1 MDAPTIRYA
10 ITKDGV
16 SIAYAVSGSG
26 PVLISVPSPPDNH
39 VQLEW
44 HDDERRASV
53 EGLARY
59 RTVVRFDG
67 RGTGLSDRQLSGF
80 SMEERLLDM
89 EAVLE
94 RTAGGVPVTL
104 LTGAHGTQLA
114 VAFAVAHPE
123 RVGHLIT
130 VNPIVRGSD
139 FLSPE
144 QLNMWQGM
152 LQTDYRM
159 FTEAMGS
166 QIYGWGNEQAARFGA
181 FFRECVT
188 AETALRIYDSMLPV
202 DVSDLLPRVQCPVLV
217 LRTAS
222 SGFDSPTAPAK
233 FAALLPNAT
242 VVFADARPVEG
253 ATVEMR
259 RHIAGF
265 LGEDWPEPEPAK
277 PAAHGHAHRDD
288 HSLRILLF
296 TDIEGHTTMMSRLGD
311 ADGRQVLREH
321 ERITREALASHGGSE
336 VKSMGDG
343 FMASF
348 GSAQRALEC
357 AAALQ
362 SAMSHDDS
370 ALSGAGLRVRVGI
383 NAGEPIAE
391 DDDLFG
397 ASVITAARI
406 AAKAEGG
413 QVLVA
418 NVVRELVAGK
428 GFLFSDTGEH
438 VLKGMEEP
446 VRVWE
451 LRWRD

>member
-10 ITKDGV
+10 LTADGV

-26 PVLISVPSPPDNH
+26 PPLVSVPSPPDNH

-44 HDDERRASV
+44 LDPERRASV
-53 EGLARY
+53 ESLSRY
-59 RTVVRFDG
+59 RSVVRFDS
-67 RGTGLSDRQLSGF
+67 RGTGLSDRTIREF
-80 SMEERLLDM
+80 SLAGRLLDM
-89 EAVLE
+89 EAVVE
-94 RTAGGVPVTL
+94 RVADGPIPLVT
-104 LTGAHGTQLA
+104 GSHGTQLA
-114 VAFAVAHPE
+114 VAYAAAHPE
-123 RVGHLIT
+123 RVSHLVT
-130 VNPIVRGSD
+130 VNPFVRGDD
-139 FLSPE
+139 FLTAE
-144 QLNMWQGM
+144 QLDMWKGI
-152 LQTDYRM
+152 LRADYRM
-159 FTEAMGS
+159 FTEAMGA
-166 QIYGWGNEQAARFGA
+166 QMFGWGNEQGSKFGA
-181 FFRECVT
+181 YFRECVA
-188 AETALRIYDSMLPV
+188 AETALMIYEAMLPV
-202 DVSDLLPRVQCPVLV
+202 DLSDLLPRVCCPVLV
-217 LRTAS
+217 IRTAEMGFNS
-222 SGFDSPTAPAK
+222 SSAPAR
-233 FAALLPNAT
+233 FASLAPNAS
-242 VVFADARPVEG
+242 VVFAAGRPVEG
-253 ATVEMR
+253 TNPEID
-259 RHIAGF
+259 RHIGAF
-265 LGEDWPEPEPAK
+265 LGERWQEPDTP
-277 PAAHGHAHRDD
+277 PVSGHGHSHADD
-288 HSLRILLF
+288 NALRILLF

-311 ADGRQVLREH
+311 VLGRQVLREH

-348 GSAQRALEC
+348 GSAQRAVEC
-357 AAALQ
+357 ATALQ
-362 SAMSHDDS
+362 AAISHERS
-370 ALSGAGLRVRVGI
+370 ALRDAGLRVRVGI

-418 NVVRELVAGK
+418 NVVRELLAGK